1 MKVILQI
8 LVLLLLGGI
17 LIFLFYN
24 AFLSFAM
31 NKDDCSVTSI
41 PQQESRQ
48 FNNHTLNSDR
58 QDKIPTPKE
67 NEFSSTIRTQSQNI
81 KTEPSSTQPQA
92 KTSLSELHLEDK
104 PLSTEPSETTN
115 TSHKTIY
122 QVNKDLCI
130 GCKLCI
136 RYCPEG
142 AISIKNGK
150 AVIDTTKCTACGI
163 CSDGNNKNFSGCP
176 VGAVFSR
183 KL

>member
-24 AFLSFAM
+24 AFLSL
-31 NKDDCSVTSI
+31 KPV
-41 PQQESRQ
+41 P
-48 FNNHTLNSDR
+48 LNSIKKIVPEPDSIKETSPVLKPQSNPAKAETASANNY
-58 QDKIPTPKE
+58 QDKKE
-67 NEFSSTIRTQSQNI
+67 IDKLPDEI
-81 KTEPSSTQPQA
+81 KPETLEPA
-92 KTSLSELHLEDK
+92 
-104 PLSTEPSETTN
+104 ETTIP
-115 TSHKTIY
+115 SPKTTY
-122 QVNKDLCI
+122 QINQDLCI

-142 AISIKNGK
+142 AISLKNGN

-163 CSDGNNKNFSGCP
+163 CSDGNNKNFTGCP

-183 KL
+183 KF